1 VRRWL
6 AGALSGLLAL
16 AALPATGHE
25 MDLARY
31 RLERDGGTVRL
42 VLELPSALAGSAL
55 AGSALAGSA
64 LAGSALADPGALR
77 WPPQCVAGEPRRDD
91 GGGRTRLVFEAVC
104 DGGLERGDTVEA
116 PWGGDGAVFT
126 SALPGGGRLVRVLA
140 GGERGVTLPVGL
152 ARDELRPTGEVLR
165 EYGRLGVTHILEGW
179 DHLAFVLCLFVLAGG
194 RVLVALITA
203 FTVGHSLSL
212 ALATLGVVTVP
223 APPVEAVI
231 ALSIVFMAR
240 EALLALG
247 VPADGRT
254 GTGRHVAVVA
264 GFGILHGLGFASV
277 LGELGVTAGERNA
290 GLLSFNLGVEL
301 GQLLFVAVLAAL
313 WAGLRSAELEGP
325 AARTAPIAA
334 GLFGGFWF
342 AQRLAALAGG

>member
-1 VRRWL
+1 MRRWL
-6 AGALSGLLAL
+6 AAAFSGLLAL
-16 AALPATGHE
+16 AALPAPGHE
-25 MDLARY
+25 LDLARY
-31 RLERDGGTVRL
+31 RLERDGDRVRIL
-42 VLELPSALAGSAL
+42 LELPSARAG
-55 AGSALAGSA
+55 
-64 LAGSALADPGALR
+64 PGELR
-77 WPPQCVAGEPRRDD
+77 WPPQCVPGETRRDD
-91 GGGRTRLVFEAVC
+91 DAGRAQLRFEAVC
-104 DGGLERGDTVEA
+104 EGGLGREDRVRA

-152 ARDELRPTGEVLR
+152 ARDELRSTEEVLR

-203 FTVGHSLSL
+203 FTLGHSLSL
-212 ALATLGVVTVP
+212 ALAYLGALRVP
-223 APPVEAVI
+223 ALPVEAVI

-247 VPADGRT
+247 APADAPA
-254 GTGRHVAVVA
+254 GTGRRVAVVA
-264 GFGILHGLGFASV
+264 GFGLLHGLGFASV
-277 LGELGVTAGERNA
+277 LGELGVTAGERIT
-290 GLLSFNLGVEL
+290 GLLSFNLGVEV
-301 GQLLFVAVLAAL
+301 GQLLFVAVLAAF

-342 AQRLAALAGG
+342 AQRLAAFAGG

>member
-1 VRRWL
+1 MRRWL
-6 AGALSGLLAL
+6 AGALAGLLAL
-16 AALPATGHE
+16 AALPSAGHE

-31 RLERDGGTVRL
+31 RLERDGETVGL
-42 VLELPSALAGSAL
+42 LLELPSALAGSAL
-55 AGSALAGSA
+55 AG
-64 LAGSALADPGALR
+64 PGEPR
-77 WPPQCVAGEPRRDD
+77 WPPQCVAGETRRDD
-91 GGGRTRLVFEAVC
+91 GGGRTRLRFEAVC
-104 DGGLERGDTVEA
+104 DGGLGREDTVRA

-126 SALPGGGRLVRVLA
+126 IELPGGGRLVRVLA
-140 GGERGVTLPVGL
+140 GGEYGVTLPVGL
-152 ARDELRPTGEVLR
+152 VRGEARAAGEVLR

-212 ALATLGVVTVP
+212 ALAYLGVVTVP

-247 VPADGRT
+247 APADARRS
-254 GTGRHVAVVA
+254 TGRHVAVVT
-264 GFGILHGLGFASV
+264 GFGMLHGLGFASV
-277 LGELGVTAGERNA
+277 LGGLGVAAGERIA

-325 AARTAPIAA
+325 AARTAPVAA

-342 AQRLAALAGG
+342 AQRLATFAAG